1 MPRILPIP
9 AIQYAQ
15 AVHPTGGQP
24 TDLSALIAP
33 PYDVLDARRKADLMA
48 LSPYNIVTLDLPHL
62 PAKTVGTDETYAWAG
77 HLMRHWVQRGVLARR
92 PSPAMFVYRQSYTAT
107 VAGATRSFQ
116 RRSLLCNLALRE
128 FGPASDGTGGVFP
141 HEQTFA
147 GAKEDRL
154 KLMRATQAQLSPI
167 FGLFSDPADAVGGV
181 LQRVIDA
188 SPPALSARTAED
200 GVLHEAWPVQESAGL
215 AALERALG
223 GKDVFIADG
232 HHRYNTALNYRR
244 ELEASGP
251 LPASHPAHTCLFVL
265 VALQD
270 PGMIVLPTHR
280 VLGGMPGFTWAAFE
294 AAAKAHWRLSP
305 FTGDLQGLEA
315 ALPRAGRH
323 AVGLT
328 DGHHLAIAQPL
339 RDDPLAATHP
349 NQSKAWRGLDVA
361 IVQHLLVEAVC
372 EGVLTP
378 SGSKVAWKFPHT
390 LQQLQV
396 DVATPGYSLG
406 VVLQPTPVESVRQ
419 VSEAGELMPQKST
432 FFYPKLATGLAI
444 NPLS

>member
-1 MPRILPIP
+1 
-9 AIQYAQ
+9 
-15 AVHPTGGQP
+15 
-24 TDLSALIAP
+24 
-33 PYDVLDARRKADLMA
+33 VLDARRKADLMA

-77 HLMRHWVQRGVLARR
+77 HLMRHWVERGVLARR
-92 PSPAMFVYRQSYTAT
+92 TAPAMFVYRQSYQAV
-107 VAGATRSFQ
+107 VAGATRAFQ

-128 FGPASDGTGGVFP
+128 FGPAADGTGGVFP

-154 KLMRATQAQLSPI
+154 KLMRATRAQLSPI
-167 FGLFSDPADAVGGV
+167 FGLFSDPADAVGLV

-188 SPPALSARTAED
+188 TPPALTARTAED
-200 GVLHEAWPVQESAGL
+200 GVLHEAWPVEDLAGL
-215 AALERALG
+215 AALERALA

-244 ELEASGP
+244 ELEAAGP
-251 LPASHPAHTCLFVL
+251 LPQGHPAHSCLFVL

-280 VLGGMPGFTWAAFE
+280 VLGGMPGFTWEGFAS
-294 AAAKAHWRLSP
+294 AAAAHWRLTP
-305 FTGDLQGLEA
+305 FAGDLAALEA

-328 DGHHLAIAQPL
+328 DGTHLAIAQPV
-339 RDDPLAATHP
+339 RADPLAATHP
-349 NQSKAWRGLDVA
+349 TQSEAWRSLDVA

-372 EGVLTP
+372 EAKLTP
-378 SGSKVAWKFPHT
+378 QGGKVAWKFPHT
-390 LQQLQV
+390 LQQLQA
-396 DVATPGYSLG
+396 DVAAAGYSLG
-406 VVLQPTPVESVRQ
+406 VILQPTPVDAVRR